1 VAKKRKGLFMNKVQM
16 ADKISERVGI
26 TKAQAEEALNTF
38 TAVTIDTLKAGG
50 EVTLTGFGAFSA
62 RRRKG
67 REGIN
72 PRNPSQKITIPSV
85 VVAKFKT
92 GKTLKEELKKS
103 GMEPQSEPEVAE
115 TSEAESTETTE

>member
-1 VAKKRKGLFMNKVQM
+1 MAKKRKGLFMNKVQM

>member
-1 VAKKRKGLFMNKVQM
+1 MNKVQM